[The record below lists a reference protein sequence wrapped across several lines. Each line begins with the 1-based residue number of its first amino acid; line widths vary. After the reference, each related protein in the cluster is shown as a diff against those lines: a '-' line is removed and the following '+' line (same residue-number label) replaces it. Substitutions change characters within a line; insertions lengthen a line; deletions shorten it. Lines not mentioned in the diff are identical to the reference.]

1 MTGYRSVIQFLILL
15 TILVCVAVF
24 PQPVGAQS
32 ESGYDVIAQVNQ
44 LRASKGL
51 APYTIDPWI
60 MDYAQQHTQYQ
71 ADIQTSTHTHSDGS
85 VSLSVGLQE
94 NVAGGDYGYV
104 TAAIVVYEIWVDWGH
119 LNPMIG
125 YQSGEAGAGVAVD
138 TKNTVY
144 YTLNVRPGPKVGSP
158 AAAST
163 SGASQAQPLAAALQ
177 QPTAAFVPLTTATP
191 AADGSITHEVG
202 EGQTMWSIAVSYGVT
217 MTEIQQLNG
226 MAADNTSVY
235 TGQKLIIFPV
245 GSFLEPTTTSM
256 PAPTM
261 TPTPDAAVL
270 TASAPTTIPT
280 PIFTPTPLEEESS
293 LTGGTA
299 GRVMAWIIAAAA
311 GILLLALVLVTL
323 SQR

>member
-1 MTGYRSVIQFLILL
+1 MPGSRSVIHLLILL

-32 ESGYDVIAQVNQ
+32 ETGYDVIAQVNQ

-94 NVAGGDYGYV
+94 NVAGGTYGFV
-104 TAAIVVYEIWVDWGH
+104 TAAIVVYEIWQDWGH

-138 TKNTVY
+138 TNNTVY
-144 YTLNVRPGPKVGSP
+144 YTLNVRPGPEVGSP
-158 AAAST
+158 SASTTGAAA
-163 SGASQAQPLAAALQ
+163 QPVAAALQ
-177 QPTAAFVPLTTATP
+177 QPTAAFVPLTTAAP
-191 AADGSITHEVG
+191 AADGSVTHEVG

-235 TGQKLIIFPV
+235 TGQKLIIYPV
-245 GSFLEPTTTSM
+245 GSFLEPTGTSM
-256 PAPTM
+256 PEPTM
-261 TPTPDAAVL
+261 TPTPDAAAL
-270 TASAPTTIPT
+270 TASAPTAIPT

-299 GRVMAWIIAAAA
+299 GRVVAWIIAAAA
-311 GILLLALVLVTL
+311 GILLLALALVTL
-323 SQR
+323 SQK